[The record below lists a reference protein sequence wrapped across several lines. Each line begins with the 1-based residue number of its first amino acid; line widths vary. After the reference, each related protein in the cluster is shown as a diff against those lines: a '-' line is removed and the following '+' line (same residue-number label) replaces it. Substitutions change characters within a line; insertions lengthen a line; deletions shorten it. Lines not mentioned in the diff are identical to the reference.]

1 MSTKII
7 PLGDNVL
14 IKPKSQETKTASGI
28 YIPDTASNEK
38 SAEGEVIAIGENE
51 KISVSKGQMVMFKKY
66 GGEEIKVDNEDYIIV
81 KNGDIIA
88 IVEQ

>member
-14 IKPKSQETKTASGI
+14 VKSLKPETKTASGI
-28 YIPDTASNEK
+28 YIPDTASSEK
-38 SAEGEVIAIGENE
+38 SSKGEVIAIGESE
-51 KISVSKGQMVMFKKY
+51 KIVVKKGQVVMFKKY

-81 KNGDIIA
+81 KSEDIIA
-88 IVEQ
+88 IVE

>member
-14 IKPKSQETKTASGI
+14 VKLSKPESKTASGI

-38 SAEGEVIAIGENE
+38 SAEGEVIAIGDD
-51 KISVSKGQMVMFKKY
+51 KKVAVKKGQVVMFKKY
-66 GGEEIKVDNEDYIIV
+66 GGEEIKIDNEDYIIV
-81 KNGDIIA
+81 KSEDIIA
-88 IVEQ
+88 IVE